1 MTHGGISM
9 RGQMQTELGNVVID
23 EEVIA
28 TYAGINALE
37 CFGIVGMASVNM
49 KDGLV
54 NLLKRDNISKG
65 VQVEIVDNKIRIDFH
80 IIVVYGVS
88 ITTVTRNLIEN
99 VKYRVETFTG
109 MTVEKVNV
117 FVEGVRIVD

>member
-1 MTHGGISM
+1 M

>member
-1 MTHGGISM
+1 
-9 RGQMQTELGNVVID
+9 
-23 EEVIA
+23 
-28 TYAGINALE
+28 
-37 CFGIVGMASVNM
+37 MASVNM

>member
-1 MTHGGISM
+1 M
-9 RGQMQTELGNVVID
+9 RGHMQTDLGSVVID

-65 VQVEIVDNKIRIDFH
+65 VEVDIVDNKIHIDFH

-88 ITTVTRNLIEN
+88 IATVTRNLIEN

>member
-1 MTHGGISM
+1 M
-9 RGQMQTELGNVVID
+9 RGHMQTDLGNVVID

-65 VQVEIVDNKIRIDFH
+65 VEVDIVDNKIHIDFH

-88 ITTVTRNLIEN
+88 IATVTRNLIEN

>member
-1 MTHGGISM
+1 M
-9 RGQMQTELGNVVID
+9 RGQMQTELGNVVTD

-54 NLLKRDNISKG
+54 NLLKGDNISKG

>member
-1 MTHGGISM
+1 M
-9 RGQMQTELGNVVID
+9 RGQMQTDLGNGVID

-28 TYAGINALE
+28 TYAGINAVE

-54 NLLKRDNISKG
+54 SLLKRDNISKG
-65 VQVEIVDNKIRIDFH
+65 VHVDIVDNKIRIDFH

-88 ITTVTRNLIEN
+88 IAAVTHNLIEN
-99 VKYRVETFTG
+99 VKYRLETFTG
-109 MTVEKVNV
+109 MTVEKVNIY
-117 FVEGVRIVD
+117 VEGVRIVD